1 MLMHMFIKYQQLLE
15 LDHGCNRSIEIE
27 SQRDV
32 NNADKRVSVDRWF
45 YFYSDRRPIHKRT
58 SFSFRRI
65 YEATMMHLLNAFF
78 IVTDKIYT
86 TKGEP
91 YDQAFE
97 WSVELSSARLEAIR
111 SFSAAVAVAYRN
123 HRYCSTCRAT
133 CRVSLSLSLVCWA
146 KIDWP
151 AAVEC
156 RGWVYLD

>member
-1 MLMHMFIKYQQLLE
+1 
-15 LDHGCNRSIEIE
+15 
-27 SQRDV
+27 
-32 NNADKRVSVDRWF
+32 VSVDWW
-45 YFYSDRRPIHKRT
+45 FYSDRRPIHKRT
-58 SFSFRRI
+58 SFSFRHI

-86 TKGEP
+86 TKGDP

-133 CRVSLSLSLVCWA
+133 CRVSLSLSLSCA
-146 KIDWP
+146 EPKSIDP
-151 AAVEC
+151 QRSSAEDEC
-156 RGWVYLD
+156 IWTSYSSTLWVVMSTLPSQPNEAGLNVRSSVQ